1 MEDFTLVQIDKKNY
15 PVRFGMAAMMT
26 FTKIT
31 NKGMNEMSTMGENMN
46 FEDGIALCYAGLKQ
60 GARKSGQP
68 FKLALEDVA
77 DLFDEDQ
84 EAMIKIMEVFSQAY
98 TVEETEESGNVSGV
112 NTAPVKK

>member
-1 MEDFTLVQIDKKNY
+1 MEDFT
-15 PVRFGMAAMMT
+15 
-26 FTKIT
+26 
-31 NKGMNEMSTMGENMN
+31 
-46 FEDGIALCYAGLKQ
+46 
-60 GARKSGQP
+60 
-68 FKLALEDVA
+68 LEDVA